1 MKELQDRI
9 LKDGHVISPEILKV
23 DTFLNHQVDPELM
36 SHIGEEFCNHFKS
49 RGITKIATIESS
61 GISPAL
67 MTALIMKVPLII
79 LKKTTITS
87 IK

>member
-36 SHIGEEFCNHFKS
+36 SHIGEEFCNHFK
-49 RGITKIATIESS
+49 
-61 GISPAL
+61 
-67 MTALIMKVPLII
+67 
-79 LKKTTITS
+79 
-87 IK
+87 